1 MVETLTVAQLAEAL
15 EKQAFDLV
23 DVRDPSEWLAGHIP
37 GVRNVPLDQLRA
49 DPEAALPR
57 RDGIIFICAR
67 GVRSLTAAK
76 VAERLGYTTL
86 YNLEGGTIAWAKAG
100 LPVITLEQRVAA

>member
-1 MVETLTVAQLAEAL
+1 MVETMTIAQLAEVL

-23 DVRDPSEWLAGHIP
+23 DVREVSEWVTGHIP
-37 GVRNVPLDQLRA
+37 GARNVPLDQLRA
-49 DPEAALPR
+49 DPDAALPR

-100 LPVITLEQRVAA
+100 LPVITVEQRAAA

>member
-1 MVETLTVAQLAEAL
+1 MVETLTIAQLAEVL
-15 EKQAFDLV
+15 ETTSYDLV
-23 DVRDPSEWLAGHIP
+23 DVRDANEFAAGHIP

-49 DPEAALPR
+49 DPEAALPK

-86 YNLEGGTIAWAKAG
+86 YNLEGGTIAWSKAG
-100 LPVITLEQRVAA
+100 HPVLVTQLAAA